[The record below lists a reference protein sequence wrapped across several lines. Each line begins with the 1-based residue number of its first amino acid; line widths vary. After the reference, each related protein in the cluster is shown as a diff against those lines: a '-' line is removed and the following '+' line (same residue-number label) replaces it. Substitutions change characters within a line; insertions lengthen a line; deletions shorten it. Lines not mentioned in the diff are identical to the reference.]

1 MNRTVSHSPLL
12 CTLGTLW
19 LLLPTAL
26 GQGSAQGYGQGGSM
40 GGMGGGMGGGMM
52 GGGGGMADR
61 ISDGDN
67 DSQAK
72 RKVDVS
78 DRNLWQEKSA
88 ILTPGDRVEFKFR
101 LEPGQTL
108 LCGVE
113 TDSFDAALSLVDEKG
128 TEIGKNDDR
137 AEGEQSPFL
146 IFHSKKGET
155 LTLKVLSFRSA
166 AGGRFTLRSRLATT
180 INLATMSG
188 TAELVPNPN
197 QPMLVRLEA
206 KKGRYYD
213 FSKLEG
219 MRADLNPRERYL
231 LQPTRVIGPSG
242 LDGEDG
248 QIVAQNLGGRT
259 IISEVD
265 GPIYVEIT
273 NPFSTKVE
281 WSVHEVETKTVT
293 KEGDLTLPMPDDR
306 IHVLEFP
313 VVAREFVRT
322 KFSGNPG
329 FNVQWDYPFKGRT
342 AYADEGISAVRGATI
357 FMPSLGNNRDVIQL
371 FHGEGTVKLFL
382 RSYIRAPMEMKISN
396 TQKLPVWEEGKEFK
410 ADLAIGESKFF
421 LVKSTKSELMRIA
434 LQAKGFAPQLD
445 IFSLTGDR
453 LNSMNNR
460 TNLRVA
466 DDLYYPAADTFLV
479 RINCLGFGGSGS
491 YTLERST
498 LTGAE
503 YKLGG
508 VAEAVINEKR
518 FGLFEVELE
527 SQKWYE
533 FRHDTS
539 GKAGVQ
545 VDLLD
550 GEGNFLRSI
559 DIQLDKMNRRF
570 FRTNVAGKHRL
581 WIRGPFGSY
590 PFKIVPY
597 VGPSLTDK

>member
-1 MNRTVSHSPLL
+1 MRRSHRTLKLFEILGLAGLL
-12 CTLGTLW
+12 AS
-19 LLLPTAL
+19 TAFS
-26 GQGSAQGYGQGGSM
+26 QGSAQGYGQGGAM
-40 GGMGGGMGGGMM
+40 GGPGGGMGGG
-52 GGGGGMADR
+52 GLSPSFR
-61 ISDGDN
+61 LSDEEVRR
-67 DSQAK
+67 AK
-72 RKVDVS
+72 KVDQPGGY
-78 DRNLWQEKSA
+78 WETKSA
-88 ILTPGDRVEFKFR
+88 ILTPGDRVEFKFK

-113 TDSFDAALSLVDEKG
+113 TDSFDAALSIVDEKG
-128 TEIGKNDDR
+128 AELAKNDDR

-146 IFHSKKGET
+146 TYHSKKGET
-155 LTLKVLSFRSA
+155 ITIKVLSFRSA
-166 AGGRFTLRSRLATT
+166 AGGRFMLHSRLATT
-180 INLATMSG
+180 VDLTTPLG
-188 TAELVPNPN
+188 TAEVVPNPN
-197 QPMLVRLEA
+197 QPMLFRIDA

-213 FSKLEG
+213 FNKLEG
-219 MRADLNPRERYL
+219 MRADMNPRARVM
-231 LQPTRVIGPSG
+231 LQPIRVIGPSG
-242 LDGEDG
+242 LDGQDG
-248 QIVAQNLGGRT
+248 QIVAQNVRGQT
-259 IISEVD
+259 ILSEVD
-265 GPIYVEIT
+265 GPIFVEAN
-273 NPFSTKVE
+273 NPFSTKIE
-281 WSVHEVETKTVT
+281 WSVREIEAKTLT
-293 KEGDLTLPMPDDR
+293 KEGVLSVALPDDR

-313 VVAREFVRT
+313 VTAKEFVET

-329 FNVQWDYPFKGRT
+329 INIAWDYPGRRR
-342 AYADEGISAVRGATI
+342 ASYADEGIAAVGGATL
-357 FMPSLGNNRDVIQL
+357 FMPTLGNNRDVIHL

-382 RSYIRAPMEMKISN
+382 RSYLRTPSEVKISN

-445 IFSLTGDR
+445 IFSLTGDQ
-453 LNSMNNR
+453 LNSMSNR
-460 TNLRVA
+460 SNLRVA
-466 DDLYYPAADTFLV
+466 DDLYYPSADTFLV

-491 YTLERST
+491 YTLVRST
-498 LTGAE
+498 LTGPE
-503 YKLGG
+503 YKVGT

-527 SQKWYE
+527 AEKWYE
-533 FRHDTS
+533 FRHDTT
-539 GKAGVQ
+539 GKPMVQ

-550 GEGNFLRSI
+550 SEGNFLRST